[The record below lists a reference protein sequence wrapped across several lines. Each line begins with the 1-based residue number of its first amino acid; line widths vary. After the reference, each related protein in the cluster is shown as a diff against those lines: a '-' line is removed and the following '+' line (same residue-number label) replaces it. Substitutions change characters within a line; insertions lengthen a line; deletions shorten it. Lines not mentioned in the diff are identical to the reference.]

1 MEYIVNLFK
10 DTSFAVANIKHSW
23 KTTLLG
29 LMLIVGGF
37 VSKFVA
43 IAGATVDWNGAIIPI
58 IVGIILCF
66 TGDSPNGSADSQK
79 QTPITT
85 E

>member
-1 MEYIVNLFK
+1 MEYIINLFQN
-10 DTSFAVANIKHSW
+10 TSFAVANIKHSW

-43 IAGATVDWNGAIIPI
+43 IAGTTVDWNGAIIPI

-66 TGDSPNGSADSQK
+66 TGDSPNADSQK
-79 QTPITT
+79 ETPITT

>member
-1 MEYIVNLFK
+1 MEYIINLFQN
-10 DTSFAVANIKHSW
+10 TSFAVANIKHSW

-37 VSKFVA
+37 ASKFVA

-66 TGDSPNGSADSQK
+66 TGDSPNAQ
-79 QTPITT
+79 ITNQNKRL
-85 E
+85 